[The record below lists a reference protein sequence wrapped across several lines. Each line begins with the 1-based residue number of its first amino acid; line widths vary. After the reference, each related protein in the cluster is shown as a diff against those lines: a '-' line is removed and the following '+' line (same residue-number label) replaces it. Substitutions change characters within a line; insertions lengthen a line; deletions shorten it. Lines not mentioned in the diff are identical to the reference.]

1 MYPLE
6 FAKLLGDEE
15 KKTLQQML
23 VLMKEPLKEAEVE
36 SEEAAQNAMNDRRE
50 RTKRR
55 LQEAVKSVVEAG
67 QRRMNLEEDAS
78 TITSTNDAEVVEAL
92 RRQFAIARGRGVKRG
107 SISAE
112 EAKEWKEII
121 DSFVSLS
128 VFDEQ
133 FA

>member
-112 EAKEWKEII
+112 EAYEWKEII

>member
-50 RTKRR
+50 RTKQR

-67 QRRMNLEEDAS
+67 QRRC
-78 TITSTNDAEVVEAL
+78 
-92 RRQFAIARGRGVKRG
+92 
-107 SISAE
+107 
-112 EAKEWKEII
+112 I
-121 DSFVSLS
+121 DDHL
-128 VFDEQ
+128 DQ
-133 FA
+133 

>member
-67 QRRMNLEEDAS
+67 QRRMNLEDAS

-112 EAKEWKEII
+112 EANEWKEII

>member
-78 TITSTNDAEVVEAL
+78 TITSTN
-92 RRQFAIARGRGVKRG
+92 
-107 SISAE
+107 
-112 EAKEWKEII
+112 
-121 DSFVSLS
+121 
-128 VFDEQ
+128 
-133 FA
+133 

>member
-78 TITSTNDAEVVEAL
+78 TITSTIYA
-92 RRQFAIARGRGVKRG
+92 
-107 SISAE
+107 
-112 EAKEWKEII
+112 
-121 DSFVSLS
+121 
-128 VFDEQ
+128 
-133 FA
+133 

>member
-55 LQEAVKSVVEAG
+55 LLEAVKSVVEAG

-112 EAKEWKEII
+112 EANEWKEII